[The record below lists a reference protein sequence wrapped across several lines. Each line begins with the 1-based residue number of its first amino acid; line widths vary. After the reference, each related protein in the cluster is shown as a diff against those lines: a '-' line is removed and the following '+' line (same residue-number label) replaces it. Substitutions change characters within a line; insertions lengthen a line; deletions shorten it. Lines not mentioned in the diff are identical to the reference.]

1 MTNKIKKSNQTT
13 ITAKDVVDD
22 LDYIAEMLS
31 LRTGTK
37 VGRTNAARAALKAW
51 FDAENNG

>member
-31 LRTGTK
+31 QRTGTK